1 MNATIEIMELRALSA
16 VVAQG
21 SFTSAADTLGTD
33 KAHVSRIVARL
44 EKKLGARL
52 LERSTRRLNVTEV
65 GREVVERATGIL
77 LALEETENSVAQ
89 SRGAP
94 TGKLRLTAGPEFGL
108 LVVNSWV
115 AAYLQ
120 AYPEMAVEAEF
131 TNRVNDIIH
140 EGFDVAIR
148 LGRLPDSELSAR
160 KLGEVGYS
168 FYASPSYL
176 QNRERPDR
184 PQDLAAHDIVA
195 FAPRGRPRWT
205 VVKGRESLILAP
217 KARYQVN
224 NNQAAL
230 GMVVEGLGIALLPSF
245 MAAPDVRNGELDVV
259 LPDWRPIPVPVHAVF
274 SSSRYLAPK
283 VRAFVDLAKDKF
295 GVG

>member
-1 MNATIEIMELRALSA
+1 MNTTIEIMELRALSA

-33 KAHVSRIVARL
+33 KAHVSRIVTRL

-89 SRGAP
+89 SLGAP

-115 AAYLQ
+115 AAYLR
-120 AYPEMAVEAEF
+120 AYPDMAVEAEF
-131 TNRVNDIIH
+131 SNRVTDIIH

-148 LGRLPDSELSAR
+148 LGRLPASELSAR

-168 FYASPSYL
+168 LYASPSYL
-176 QNRERPDR
+176 QKCNRPDQ

-195 FAPRGRPRWT
+195 FAPRSQPRWT
-205 VVKGRESLILAP
+205 VVKGRESVTLAP
-217 KARYQVN
+217 NARYQVN

-230 GMVVEGLGIALLPSF
+230 GMVLEGLGIALLPSF
-245 MAAPDVRNGELDVV
+245 MAAPEVRNGELDVV

-274 SSSRYLAPK
+274 ASSRYLAPK

-295 GVG
+295 GID

>member
-1 MNATIEIMELRALSA
+1 MNTTIEIMELRALSA

-33 KAHVSRIVARL
+33 KAHVSRIVTRL
-44 EKKLGARL
+44 ERKLGARL

-89 SRGAP
+89 SRDAP
-94 TGKLRLTAGPEFGL
+94 TGKLRLTAGAEFGL

-115 AAYLQ
+115 AAYLR

-131 TNRVNDIIH
+131 TNRVTDIIH

-148 LGRLPDSELSAR
+148 LGRLPDSEFSAR
-160 KLGEVGYS
+160 KLGEIGYS

-176 QNRERPDR
+176 QDRERPDR

-195 FAPRGRPRWT
+195 FAPRGQPRWT
-205 VVKGRESLILAP
+205 VVKGRESLTLAP

-230 GMVVEGLGIALLPSF
+230 GMVVGGLGIALLPSF
-245 MAAPDVRNGELDVV
+245 MAAPEVRKGALDVV
-259 LPDWRPIPVPVHAVF
+259 LPDWRPIPVAVHAVF
-274 SSSRYLAPK
+274 ASSRYLAPK
-283 VRAFVDLAKDKF
+283 VRAFVDLAKDQF
-295 GVG
+295 GAS